1 VQDRPHI
8 LFVED
13 EETIREHIAS
23 ALDDEFSV
31 ETAGDGEAALHAVL
45 KRRPDLVVTDLVM
58 PGINGIELVRTL
70 RSTPSTSTIPILM
83 VSGRAPDEL
92 RIMGFELGA
101 DSYLPKP
108 YTERELRARIRATL
122 RSDQLRRDAA
132 NRDAREQAEKRSIE
146 ERAALLES
154 ITDAF
159 YALDRSWHF
168 TYVNQRALDYFGRE
182 RSQLIGRNIWEVFPE
197 AKAAFAPRY
206 RRALEEA
213 RSIDFEV
220 LSDLSKRWVE
230 VHAYPTGNGLAIS
243 FRDISARKA
252 AEEQL
257 RHSEERY
264 RAFVGNSSEAI
275 WRYEL
280 TEPLDPTLP
289 REKQLDHIYRHA
301 YLAELNDV
309 MARMYGFDRA
319 QELVGAR
326 LEQMFHPNDPAARAY
341 LLRAVDSGYSFTDVE
356 SMEPDREGN
365 LRCFSNSMVP
375 VMEEGKLVRAWGM
388 QRDITDRKR
397 MEQMLK
403 ENEQRKDDF
412 LAILAHELRNPLAP
426 IRNGL
431 YLLQR
436 KAPSDPFMGSTL
448 QMMDRQMSHMV
459 RLVDDLL
466 DVSRIARGKL
476 ELRRAPLML
485 RDVIERAV
493 ESVKS
498 VIEAQGH
505 ELSIDL
511 RAPTLYVDGDS
522 DRLTQVF
529 ANLLSNS
536 AKYTDRGG
544 QIALI
549 AERSDEEALVTV
561 RDDGIGIPA
570 EALAAVFEM
579 FAQIRSHQGR
589 SDGGLGIG
597 LALVRNLVEL
607 HGGTVVAQSEGPGLG
622 STFTVRLPLVE
633 ATSIAPQPEEQQT
646 FQAEGRRILV
656 VDDNEDAALS
666 LATILRERGNEV
678 RTVFDGVQAVRIA
691 ADFGPEI
698 IFMDIGMPR
707 MDGIEATR
715 QIRAQA
721 PALPPVIVAVTGWG
735 QDADRQRTRAA
746 GFDEHLVKPV
756 SAASLERVLIDFEK
770 RATRVAGGKL

>member
-1 VQDRPHI
+1 

-13 EETIREHIAS
+13 EQTVREHIAH
-23 ALDDEFSV
+23 ALADEFTV
-31 ETAGDGEAALHAVL
+31 ETAGDGELALRAVL

-83 VSGRAPDEL
+83 ISGRAPDEL
-92 RIMGFELGA
+92 RIVGFELGA

-108 YTERELRARIRATL
+108 YTERELRARIRAML
-122 RSDQLRRDAA
+122 QSERLRREAA
-132 NRDAREQAEKRSIE
+132 SREAEEQAEKRGIA

-159 YALDRSWHF
+159 YALDRNWRF
-168 TYVNQRALDYFGRE
+168 IYVNQRALDYFGRE
-182 RSQLIGRNIWEVFPE
+182 RSDLIGRNIWDVFPE
-197 AKAAFAPRY
+197 IRAAFAPRY
-206 RRALEEA
+206 QRALQES

-220 LSDLSKRWVE
+220 LSDFSKRWVE
-230 VHAYPTGNGLAIS
+230 VHAYPTGNGLAVN

-252 AEEQL
+252 AEERL

-264 RAFVGNSSEAI
+264 RAFVANSSEAI

-280 TEPLDPTLP
+280 DEPLDPSLS
-289 REKQLDHIYRHA
+289 REEQLAHIYRHA

-309 MARMYGFDRA
+309 MARMYGFEHAHD
-319 QELVGAR
+319 LVGAR
-326 LEQMFHPNDPAARAY
+326 LEQMFHLDDPAARAY
-341 LLRAVDSGYSFTDVE
+341 LLRAIDAGYSFTDIE
-356 SMEPDREGN
+356 SMEPDRDGN

-375 VMEEGKLVRAWGM
+375 VMENGKLVRAWGM

-403 ENEQRKDDF
+403 ESEQRKDEF

-436 KAPSDPFMGSTL
+436 KSPDDPLVRSTL

-476 ELRRAPLML
+476 ELRCRLL
-485 RDVIERAV
+485 LLSDVLESAV

-498 VIEAQGH
+498 MIESQAH
-505 ELSIDL
+505 HLTVELRDSSMH
-511 RAPTLYVDGDS
+511 VNGDA

-544 QIALI
+544 QISLI
-549 AERSDEEALVTV
+549 AERSEGAALVTV
-561 RDDGIGIPA
+561 HDNGIGIPA
-570 EALAAVFEM
+570 EALPTVFDM
-579 FAQIRSHQGR
+579 FAQIRSHQVR
-589 SDGGLGIG
+589 ADGGLGIG

-607 HGGTVVAQSEGPGLG
+607 HEGTVVAHSEGPGAG
-622 STFTVRLPLVE
+622 SRFVVRLPLVE
-633 ATSIAPQPEEQQT
+633 PAVVAVGAEDRQT
-646 FQAEGRRILV
+646 AQAHGRRILV

-666 LATILRERGNEV
+666 LAAIFRERGNEV
-678 RTVFDGVQAVRIA
+678 RTVFDGEQALRA
-691 ADFGPEI
+691 AAEFLPEM
-698 IFMDIGMPR
+698 IFMDLGMPR

-715 QIRAQA
+715 RIRAQA
-721 PALPPVIVAVTGWG
+721 PASRPVIVAVTGWG
-735 QDADRQRTRAA
+735 QETDRQRTRTA

-756 SAASLERVLIDFEK
+756 SAESLDRVLADFEGH
-770 RATRVAGGKL
+770 RGAVAGSNS